1 MGLSPELMEQ
11 NPSLTER
18 MVIDLN
24 KVSPDVGVEELE
36 SLGSDSF
43 DAILMANTIDFLTDP
58 KEVFRSAW
66 KLLKPGGIMIVPFM
80 NKDAY
85 ADKFEK
91 AQTKMWRDFNDDQ
104 HMWVCGSF
112 FHFSAAEGWDGL
124 KGFDLSSGAEKKSE
138 KSNIPIIGDLLN
150 PKSGKAY
157 VVQARKAIP
166 SQSIDEADPTKSF
179 RSLMWVMP
187 TLEDRDKT
195 LVALRLGRTY
205 TISQSDET
213 KKCITKNIDLLP
225 KVYQSLIKMDQ
236 FQFPFSLQSQLAAN
250 VVADPDFVAND
261 QQLEALKMGLGLAR
275 PSKSFWEPVGRLTAN
290 MEPEDKVN
298 LLAYI
303 VPRFGSNRPEQEEA
317 LEAFVSG
324 LKPTF
329 QLIRSKC
336 PEMSEGDVQLIG
348 SELLAV
354 EVLIP
359 GRSTRSEF
367 ARWLSAMTQNEIKE
381 LLSKRKSS
389 KDKAMSEMREMQIE
403 RETAEEKRKEQLKMF
418 NDQVEKARKE
428 RTVIFNDRTGRLE
441 LSESKIK
448 K

>member
-1 MGLSPELMEQ
+1 
-11 NPSLTER
+11 
-18 MVIDLN
+18 
-24 KVSPDVGVEELE
+24 
-36 SLGSDSF
+36 
-43 DAILMANTIDFLTDP
+43 
-58 KEVFRSAW
+58 
-66 KLLKPGGIMIVPFM
+66 
-80 NKDAY
+80 
-85 ADKFEK
+85 
-91 AQTKMWRDFNDDQ
+91 
-104 HMWVCGSF
+104 
-112 FHFSAAEGWDGL
+112 
-124 KGFDLSSGAEKKSE
+124 
-138 KSNIPIIGDLLN
+138 
-150 PKSGKAY
+150 
-157 VVQARKAIP
+157 
-166 SQSIDEADPTKSF
+166 
-179 RSLMWVMP
+179 
-187 TLEDRDKT
+187 
-195 LVALRLGRTY
+195 
-205 TISQSDET
+205 
-213 KKCITKNIDLLP
+213 
-225 KVYQSLIKMDQ
+225 
-236 FQFPFSLQSQLAAN
+236 
-250 VVADPDFVAND
+250 
-261 QQLEALKMGLGLAR
+261 
-275 PSKSFWEPVGRLTAN
+275 

-389 KDKAMSEMREMQIE
+389 KEKAMSEMREMQIE

-441 LSESKIK
+441 LSESKTK